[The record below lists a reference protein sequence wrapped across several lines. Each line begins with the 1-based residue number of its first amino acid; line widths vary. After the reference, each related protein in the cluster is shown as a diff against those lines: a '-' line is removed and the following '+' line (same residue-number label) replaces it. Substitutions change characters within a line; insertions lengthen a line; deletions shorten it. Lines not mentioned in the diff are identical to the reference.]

1 MYTILSFKR
10 IENKHDIYRGKD
22 CMKKYCKSL
31 RVNTMNIINFK
42 KKKMASLAN
51 EQQNVKI
58 CL

>member
-42 KKKMASLAN
+42 KKKMASLTN